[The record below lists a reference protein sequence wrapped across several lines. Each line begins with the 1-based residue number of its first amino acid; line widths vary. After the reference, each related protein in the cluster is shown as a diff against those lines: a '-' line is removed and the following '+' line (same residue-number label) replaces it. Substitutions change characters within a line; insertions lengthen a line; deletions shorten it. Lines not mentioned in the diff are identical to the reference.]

1 MSIAS
6 SALNIKPYTNPNKP
20 LTMKELLFIA
30 AYISNG
36 GNGTEA
42 VRAAGYKGNSENA
55 LARRASTL
63 LRQPNVNGELAYRLK
78 MIEDSKIAD
87 ATEIKQ
93 FYTSVMRGEV
103 LDQFG
108 IECSVDT
115 RIKAANELA
124 KHQIEIPLKL
134 QQKEMSNN
142 IGSVTLNFLPRKD
155 EE

>member
-1 MSIAS
+1 MSIAAT
-6 SALNIKPYTNPNKP
+6 ALNIQQYTKPDKP
-20 LTMKELLFIA
+20 LTIKEIRFIV
-30 AYISNG
+30 AYINNG
-36 GNGTEA
+36 GNGFLAAKE
-42 VRAAGYKGNSENA
+42 AGYTGKSDA
-55 LARRASTL
+55 AITQRASAL
-63 LRQPNVNGELAYRLK
+63 LRKPNVNGELAYRLK
-78 MIEDSKIAD
+78 MIEDAKIAD

-124 KHQIEIPLKL
+124 KYAIEIPMKL

-142 IGSVTLNFLPRKD
+142 IGSVTLNFLPRK
-155 EE
+155 EEE